1 MSGEYLDKTHPEETQ
16 RRLRDLEARV
26 RKLEAERFK
35 AIEASAVPVRV
46 VEPRERARELLWS
59 QAADALQRGDK
70 GPLG

>member
-1 MSGEYLDKTHPEETQ
+1 MTGEYLDKTHPEETQ

-35 AIEASAVPVRV
+35 AIEMSVAPVRV

-59 QAADALQRGDK
+59 QAAEALQRGDK